1 MSVLCESLFCGGGG
15 VPLFVT
21 LLVTGVVDTGNEGG
35 RLFTDD
41 ADDDDGDGVVGC
53 PDVDGPGLV
62 PNTSNRA
69 RRFLRIS
76 SWLSSLIVT
85 NLLPR
90 IEDQFDYL

>member
-15 VPLFVT
+15 VPLFVL
-21 LLVTGVVDTGNEGG
+21 LLVTGVVVDVGNEGG
-35 RLFTDD
+35 TLFTDE
-41 ADDDDGDGVVGC
+41 DDDDGDGVVGG